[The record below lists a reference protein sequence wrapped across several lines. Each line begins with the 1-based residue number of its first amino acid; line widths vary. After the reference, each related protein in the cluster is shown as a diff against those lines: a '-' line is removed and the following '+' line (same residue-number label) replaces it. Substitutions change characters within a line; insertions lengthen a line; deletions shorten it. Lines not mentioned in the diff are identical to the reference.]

1 MTGFAARLRKATM
14 SEHRDAETRSFIA
27 RLMGGTVPVDGFAAL
42 TAQYLII
49 YRELEAAALAMR
61 DNPVAGGLAD
71 PALSRVAA
79 LESDL
84 AHLYGPNWEARAK
97 PVEATKRYAERLRE
111 HCYTSPARF
120 VAHHYVRYLGD
131 LSGGQLVGRKVA
143 ATYNLGTRGTAF
155 YRFDQITDPKAYK
168 TVYRER
174 LDALDLSAGE
184 LDTLVEESQLAFT
197 LNAAVFQELGTS
209 YPEDLVAAA

>member
-27 RLMGGTVPVDGFAAL
+27 RLMGGTVPAAGFAAL

-61 DNPVAGGLAD
+61 DNPVAGEFAD
-71 PALSRVAA
+71 PALFRVAA

-84 AHLYGPNWEARAK
+84 AHLYGPGWEAHAV
-97 PVEATKRYAERLRE
+97 PVEATRRYAERLRE
-111 HCYTSPARF
+111 HCHTSPAHF

-143 ATYNLGTRGTAF
+143 ATYHLGTRGTAF
-155 YRFDQITDPKAYK
+155 YHFEQIADPTAYK
-168 TVYRER
+168 TVYRAR
-174 LDALDLSAGE
+174 LDALDLPAAE
-184 LDTLVEESQLAFT
+184 LDTLVVESQLAFT
-197 LNAAVFQELGTS
+197 LNAAVFQELGTA
-209 YPEDLVAAA
+209 YPEDLASAA

>member
-14 SEHRDAETRSFIA
+14 SEHRDAETRGFIT
-27 RLMGGTVPVDGFAAL
+27 RLMGGTVPRDGFAAL

-49 YRELEAAALAMR
+49 YRELEAAAAVMR
-61 DNPVAGGLAD
+61 DNPVAADFAD
-71 PALSRVAA
+71 PVLSRVAA

-84 AHLYGPNWEARAK
+84 AHLYGPDWAARVE
-97 PVEATKRYAERLRE
+97 PVAATERYAARVRE
-111 HCYTSPARF
+111 FCRTSPAHF

-143 ATYNLGTRGTAF
+143 ATYRLDLPGTAF

-168 TVYRER
+168 TVYRAR
-174 LDALDLSAGE
+174 LDALDLPPAD
-184 LDTLVEESQLAFT
+184 LDTLVDESQLAFT
-197 LNAAVFQELGTS
+197 LNSAVFQDLGTA
-209 YPEDLVAAA
+209 YPEDLVPAA

>member
-27 RLMGGTVPVDGFAAL
+27 RLMSGTVSRAGFAAL
-42 TAQYLII
+42 TAQYLIV
-49 YRELEAAALAMR
+49 YRELEAAAVTMR
-61 DNPVAGGLAD
+61 QHPATGDFAD

-84 AHLYGPNWEARAK
+84 AHLYGPEWATLVE
-97 PVEATKRYAERLRE
+97 PLEATRRYADRLRE
-111 HCYTSPARF
+111 HCHTSPGHF
-120 VAHHYVRYLGD
+120 IAHHYVRYLGD

-143 ATYNLGTRGTAF
+143 VTYGLDEAGTAF

-168 TVYRER
+168 AAYRAR
-174 LDALDLSAGE
+174 LDAVDLPPAE
-184 LDTLVEESQLAFT
+184 LDVLVAESQLAFT
-197 LNAAVFQELGTS
+197 LNAAIFQELGNA
-209 YPEDLVAAA
+209 YPEDLVPVA

>member
-27 RLMGGTVPVDGFAAL
+27 RLMSGTVPAAGFAAL
-42 TAQYLII
+42 TAQYLIV
-49 YRELEAAALAMR
+49 YRELETAALAMR
-61 DNPVAGGLAD
+61 DDPVAGDFAD

-84 AHLYGPNWEARAK
+84 ACLYGPDWAEHAE
-97 PVEATKRYAERLRE
+97 PTEATRRYAERLRE
-111 HCYTSPARF
+111 FCYTSPAHF

-143 ATYNLGTRGTAF
+143 ATYGLGARGTAF
-155 YRFDQITDPKAYK
+155 YRFEQISDPKAYK
-168 TVYRER
+168 TVYRAR
-174 LDALDLSAGE
+174 LDALDLPDSE
-184 LDTLVEESQLAFT
+184 RDTLVAESQLAFT
-197 LNAAVFQELGTS
+197 LNAAVFQELGTA

>member
-27 RLMGGTVPVDGFAAL
+27 RLMAGAVPLTGFTAL
-42 TAQYLII
+42 TAQYLVI
-49 YRELEAAALAMR
+49 YRELEAAATAMA
-61 DNPVAGGLAD
+61 DHPDAADFAD

-84 AHLYGPNWEARAK
+84 AHLHGPDWESSVV
-97 PVEATKRYAERLRE
+97 PLDATRRYADRLRE
-111 HCYTSPARF
+111 HCHTSSAHF

-143 ATYNLGTRGTAF
+143 ATYHLGDAGTAF

-168 TVYRER
+168 TVYRAR
-174 LDALDLSAGE
+174 LDALDLPAAD

-197 LNAAVFQELGTS
+197 LNAAIFQELGTA
-209 YPEDLVAAA
+209 YPEDLVPAA